1 MLAGRKIVVGVTGGI
16 AVYKT
21 PELLRRLRDA
31 GAEVRVVMTEG
42 ARAFI
47 TPLTLQATSGQ
58 RVHGDLL
65 DPEAEAGMGHIELA
79 RWADDILVA
88 PATAH
93 AMARFAAGLADDLL
107 GTLIVASEARVWL
120 APAMNRVMWAS
131 PSVQDNCAVLS
142 SRGVRILGP
151 GAGSQACGEHG
162 QGRMLEPA
170 ELVDALAAGSTVL
183 AGRRFVVTAG
193 PTREPLD
200 PVRFIANRSSGQMG
214 FAVAAALAELG
225 ASVQLVAGPVEL
237 ATPPGVERHDV
248 STAVE
253 MQRAVMAVIDGAD
266 GFVGVAAVADYRPAK
281 AVGDK
286 IKKSAERM
294 HIELVP
300 NPDIIAEVASSQA
313 RPGIVVGF
321 AAETRDLEHAA
332 AAKLKAK
339 KLDLIA
345 ANRVGAGVGFES
357 ADNALE
363 VFSAKRRWSLA
374 TMPKPAL
381 ARELVAIIVEAM
393 IERESR
399 SDGTP
404 ESPDS

>member
-1 MLAGRKIVVGVTGGI
+1 MVGVTGGI
-16 AVYKT
+16 AAYKV

-31 GAEVRVVMTEG
+31 GAEVRVVMTAG
-42 ARAFI
+42 AQAFI

-79 RWADDILVA
+79 RWADEILVA

-93 AMARFAAGLADDLL
+93 AIARFAAGLADDLL

-170 ELVDALAAGSTVL
+170 ELVEALAAGSNAL

-193 PTREPLD
+193 PTQEPLD
-200 PVRFIANRSSGQMG
+200 PVRFIANRSSGRMG

-225 ASVQLVAGPVEL
+225 AKVQLVAGPVQM
-237 ATPPGVERHDV
+237 ATPPGVERTDV
-248 STAVE
+248 RTAVE
-253 MQRAVMAVIDGAD
+253 MQRAVMARLDGAD
-266 GFVGVAAVADYRPAK
+266 GFVGVAAVADYRPARL
-281 AVGDK
+281 AEDK
-286 IKKSAERM
+286 LKKSSDDM
-294 HIELVP
+294 QLKLVP
-300 NPDIIAEVASSQA
+300 NPDIIAEVAGGTT

-321 AAETRDLEHAA
+321 AAETRDLENAA
-332 AAKLKAK
+332 MGKLKAK

-345 ANRVGAGVGFES
+345 ANRVGADLGFETE
-357 ADNALE
+357 DNALE
-363 VFSAKRRWSLA
+363 VFSASRRWSLGS
-374 TMPKPAL
+374 MPKQAL
-381 ARELVAIIVEAM
+381 ARELVAIIVETM
-393 IERESR
+393 IERENR
-399 SDGTP
+399 SNESP
-404 ESPDS
+404 ESPHS